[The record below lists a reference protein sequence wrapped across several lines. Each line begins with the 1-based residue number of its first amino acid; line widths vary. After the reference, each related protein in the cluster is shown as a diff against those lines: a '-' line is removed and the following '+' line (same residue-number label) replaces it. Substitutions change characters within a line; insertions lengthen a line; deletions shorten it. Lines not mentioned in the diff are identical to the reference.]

1 MKKNKTRSRFLLSLL
16 LFVLFIAFTAAV
28 KAVDVQAIGP
38 QGSEV
43 GFAGVNGFFFDLLGT
58 SDLWYKITK
67 LLGYLSFVVAG
78 AFALIGLAQL
88 VRRRSIAK
96 VDYRILLLA
105 GFYVLVVAFYALFE
119 KLVVN
124 YRPVILDEAVGLE
137 ASYPSSHT
145 MMLIC
150 IMATAHKLLPR
161 YCKNGA
167 IVAVGRVVCVLMMV
181 VMPIGRLLSGVHWFT
196 DVLGAVLLSAALVSL
211 YSAAVYVVGRRVRR
225 KKKRARRA

>member
-1 MKKNKTRSRFLLSLL
+1 MKRNKTRSRFLLSLL

-96 VDYRILLLA
+96 VD
-105 GFYVLVVAFYALFE
+105 
-119 KLVVN
+119 
-124 YRPVILDEAVGLE
+124 
-137 ASYPSSHT
+137 
-145 MMLIC
+145 
-150 IMATAHKLLPR
+150 
-161 YCKNGA
+161 
-167 IVAVGRVVCVLMMV
+167 
-181 VMPIGRLLSGVHWFT
+181 
-196 DVLGAVLLSAALVSL
+196 
-211 YSAAVYVVGRRVRR
+211 
-225 KKKRARRA
+225 